1 MPSVL
6 EALTDPT
13 LPGNGPGRDPDCG
26 NFHLNEWRAFS
37 GGQPCALAGFL
48 VEYDERHEFPRVIDG
63 KIDESMGWSNWP
75 RAGQTNTAI
84 VRPAFKRAAGDD
96 LKIELYSRGR
106 RPIRCLIWAASAFR
120 SQETRASRR
129 GRGTFRRNEA
139 QRSLVQTGGGVRLER
154 SQRKR

>member
-1 MPSVL
+1 M
-6 EALTDPT
+6 
-13 LPGNGPGRDPDCG
+13 PGNGPGRDPDCG

-84 VRPAFKRAAGDD
+84 VTTRLQRAADDD
-96 LKIELYSRGR
+96 LKIELYFSRAPANKLSNLGR
-106 RPIRCLIWAASAFR
+106 FRLSVTGDPGAFVGEQKRFAAMKPTDPWSKLG
-120 SQETRASRR
+120 
-129 GRGTFRRNEA
+129 GR
-139 QRSLVQTGGGVRLER
+139 VRLER
-154 SQRKR
+154 SHR